1 MQNLRA
7 ILLAVLV
14 LFALPVSLPAK
25 DRLIIGIDRSA
36 APMEFER
43 DGKPAGFNVD
53 IMRAIADLGGYQPEF
68 RFLDWTNVL
77 ESVRNRTIDIMFAMR
92 TSDREKIYLFGT
104 PFLEISVRIFVR
116 EDVFG
121 ISGLPD
127 LENRTV
133 AVVRGFACQ
142 DALIESGLD
151 FRIVPVETVAQALD
165 LLANGDVFAFV
176 GQYHLAKYALQQKAR
191 QVKTIGDPLQTTPF
205 GIAMHR
211 EQQNGISR
219 LDRALEELKKTG
231 EYAKIHEK
239 WYGTSSGPDTQTVL
253 RYSLP
258 ILIGLLA
265 IFGILVTWSLTLR
278 HQVRV
283 RTSAL
288 YENLEKFRKLTDR
301 APFPVAIIH
310 DNSIE
315 YINPQFTMTFGYT
328 LDDIPDCEA
337 WFSTVFPDPA
347 YRATVIADWQQHVT
361 EKIQIND
368 TPRTY
373 DVTTRDGRI
382 VTVDFR
388 MIHLDDGRIIIILE
402 DATLK
407 HRMEEE
413 RLRQQQIESIS
424 LLAGGIAHD
433 FNNILM
439 HLIGHINLLQISEGM
454 AEEQMESLSSMERS
468 IQRARGITGQLLT
481 FSRGGAPVKKLQ
493 SLAPIIR
500 ESIDFVFHGSNCT
513 AEVAVPDN
521 LPALDIDSGQI
532 SQTLNN
538 ILINAIQAMPD
549 GGIIQI
555 CAVCL
560 NREQVVPVKTENNA
574 RQWVAI
580 SIRDH
585 GPGIPPNLEN
595 RIFTPYFTSKQHGT
609 GLGLTTAW
617 SIVQRHGGELRFS
630 STRGQGTT
638 FTIFLPV
645 PADRNIPADNH
656 ETQAGFT
663 RFKGRVIIMDD
674 EQQIINVLSRML
686 ERLGLQVTVTK
697 NGSELVREY
706 MQAHDAGRP
715 YDIVITDLTVPGG
728 MGGRE
733 AISILRNA
741 VPSIK
746 AIVSSGFSCDPVLAD
761 CTAWGFVAAL
771 VKPYTFS
778 QLEQILASVLNQP
791 S

>member
-1 MQNLRA
+1 M
-7 ILLAVLV
+7 
-14 LFALPVSLPAK
+14 
-25 DRLIIGIDRSA
+25 
-36 APMEFER
+36 
-43 DGKPAGFNVD
+43 
-53 IMRAIADLGGYQPEF
+53 
-68 RFLDWTNVL
+68 L
-77 ESVRNRTIDIMFAMR
+77 ESVRNQSIDIMFAMR
-92 TSDREKIYLFGT
+92 TSEREKIYLFGT

-151 FRIVPVETVAQALD
+151 FRIVAVETVAQALD

-402 DATLK
+402 DVTLK

-538 ILINAIQAMPD
+538 ILINAIQAMP
-549 GGIIQI
+549 
-555 CAVCL
+555 
-560 NREQVVPVKTENNA
+560 
-574 RQWVAI
+574 
-580 SIRDH
+580 
-585 GPGIPPNLEN
+585 
-595 RIFTPYFTSKQHGT
+595 
-609 GLGLTTAW
+609 
-617 SIVQRHGGELRFS
+617 
-630 STRGQGTT
+630 
-638 FTIFLPV
+638 
-645 PADRNIPADNH
+645 
-656 ETQAGFT
+656 
-663 RFKGRVIIMDD
+663 
-674 EQQIINVLSRML
+674 
-686 ERLGLQVTVTK
+686 
-697 NGSELVREY
+697 
-706 MQAHDAGRP
+706 
-715 YDIVITDLTVPGG
+715 
-728 MGGRE
+728 
-733 AISILRNA
+733 
-741 VPSIK
+741 
-746 AIVSSGFSCDPVLAD
+746 
-761 CTAWGFVAAL
+761 
-771 VKPYTFS
+771 
-778 QLEQILASVLNQP
+778 
-791 S
+791 